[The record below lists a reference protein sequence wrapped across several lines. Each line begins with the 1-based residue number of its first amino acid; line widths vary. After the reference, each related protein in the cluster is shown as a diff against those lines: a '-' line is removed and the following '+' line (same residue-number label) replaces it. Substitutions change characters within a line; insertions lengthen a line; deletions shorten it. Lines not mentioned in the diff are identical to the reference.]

1 METGHYLTAPDQS
14 SAVQPTPPRKGYL
27 TEEQARVVN
36 LLRQYE
42 KAYISQSS
50 KSGNFL
56 VLNGDI
62 TEHIRNSTLAA
73 LSKKGFIEKLG
84 VGKWK
89 LIE

>member
-1 METGHYLTAPDQS
+1 MENQQEQQPTAPDQS
-14 SAVQPTPPRKGYL
+14 SAVRRKGYL

-50 KSGNFL
+50 KNGNFL

-84 VGKWK
+84 IGKWK